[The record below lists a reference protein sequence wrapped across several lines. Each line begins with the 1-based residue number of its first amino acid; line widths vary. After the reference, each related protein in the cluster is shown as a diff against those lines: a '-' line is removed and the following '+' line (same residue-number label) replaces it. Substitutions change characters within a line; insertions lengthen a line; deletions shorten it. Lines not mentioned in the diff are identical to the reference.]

1 MEMTDG
7 KVAIITGAASGF
19 GAAAARL
26 FAADGVRVV
35 VTDVN
40 PAGADVATSIGKDIA
55 AFMNLDVTRSEDWD
69 RVVNDTRE
77 RFGRVDALVNNAAV
91 FRMSC
96 LEQTTPED
104 MDLICNVDIKGTFL
118 GMKAVI
124 PEMRKRGGSVVNIS
138 STAGLRGIPDQWAY
152 ASSKWAIRGMS
163 RHGAVELAK
172 DNIRVNCVFPGVMDT
187 PVLQNVTK
195 DMLAILAEMTP
206 IGRLGTPEDVAAT
219 VVFLCSDR
227 ASFITGGEFAMDGGL
242 GA

>member
-55 AFMNLDVTRSEDWD
+55 AFMNLDVTQSEDWA

-77 RFGRVDALVNNAAV
+77 RFGRVDALGNNAAV

-104 MDLICNVDIKGTFL
+104 MDLIYSVNIKDTFL

-124 PEMRKRGGSVVNIS
+124 PEM
-138 STAGLRGIPDQWAY
+138 
-152 ASSKWAIRGMS
+152 
-163 RHGAVELAK
+163 
-172 DNIRVNCVFPGVMDT
+172 
-187 PVLQNVTK
+187 
-195 DMLAILAEMTP
+195 
-206 IGRLGTPEDVAAT
+206 
-219 VVFLCSDR
+219 
-227 ASFITGGEFAMDGGL
+227 
-242 GA
+242 